1 MTNTF
6 FKIFDLI
13 KISNL
18 KGNYYF
24 IFILTFINFLLEL
37 ISLGSLIPFIA
48 YIIDPELIFNFLE
61 SKNYNNKFLTSLF
74 TFDREHLTKIL
85 FLGLLIIFFVKTL
98 YGLFYAWYL
107 NTFAIKFER
116 NLTNRCLSKYYDNF
130 DLYFSKIKKIYLLV

>member
-85 FLGLLIIFFVKTL
+85 FLGLLIIFLLKHFMV
-98 YGLFYAWYL
+98 
-107 NTFAIKFER
+107 
-116 NLTNRCLSKYYDNF
+116 
-130 DLYFSKIKKIYLLV
+130 YFMLGI